1 MTDSAIVQLDHVSV
15 RYRDVVALED
25 VSLAIGAGD
34 FLAVVG
40 PNGSGKT
47 TLLKVLLGLV
57 RPERGEVRVFGRAPW
72 DPGGERW
79 RIGYSPQVASVDLH
93 FPVRAGEV
101 VLMGRYG
108 RIGLVRR
115 PTAVDRAAAAHA
127 LERVGIANLA
137 HRSIAQLSGG
147 QRQRVFLARAL
158 VAEPDLLLLDEPT
171 TGVDVAS
178 TESLYELLDGLRKG
192 GMTIVI
198 VSHDIGVV
206 ASYVDAVA
214 CINRRLVAHGRPD
227 EVLTSEALEQ
237 MYGCEAMLFHHGRVP
252 HMVVEKPT

>member
-1 MTDSAIVQLDHVSV
+1 MSAISAESLRAAQAAFRLGPVD
-15 RYRDVVALED
+15 LEAERGEA
-25 VSLAIGAGD
+25 V
-34 FLAVVG
+34 AVVG
-40 PNGSGKT
+40 PSGAGKT
-47 TLLKVLLGLV
+47 TLLKALLGLV

-72 DPGGERW
+72 DLGAERW
-79 RIGYSPQVASVDLH
+79 GVGFSPQVASVDLR
-93 FPVRAGEV
+93 FPVRAGDV

-115 PTAVDRAAAAHA
+115 PTAADRAAATRA
-127 LERVGIANLA
+127 LERVGVADLA
-137 HRSIAQLSGG
+137 DRPIGRLSGG

-192 GMTIVI
+192 GMTVVI

-227 EVLTSEALEQ
+227 EVLTSDALEQ

-252 HMVVEKPT
+252 HMVVEKKS

>member
-1 MTDSAIVQLDHVSV
+1 MTDSAVVRLEHVSV
-15 RYRDVVALED
+15 SYRDLVALED
-25 VSLAIGAGD
+25 VSFTVHAGD

-47 TLLKVLLGLV
+47 TLLRALLGLV
-57 RPERGEVRVFGRAPW
+57 RPERGEVRVFGRVPW
-72 DPGGERW
+72 APGGERW
-79 RIGYSPQVASVDLH
+79 RIGYSPQVTSVDLR
-93 FPVRAGEV
+93 FPVRAREV

-115 PTAVDRAAAAHA
+115 PAAADRAAAARA
-127 LERVGIANLA
+127 LERVGVADLA
-137 HRSIAQLSGG
+137 DRPLARLSGG

-178 TESLYELLDGLRKG
+178 TESLYELLDGLRRG

-227 EVLTSEALEQ
+227 EVLTSAALEQ

-252 HMVVEKPT
+252 HMVVERTV